1 MIELASFLASCHAQE
16 IINSSTE
23 VSPGELTSPFIRITP
38 QRLCLNNSEVDVK
51 KQLGKHTK
59 QLGEKKTRHSE
70 A

>member
-23 VSPGELTSPFIRITP
+23 VSELTSPSIRITP

-59 QLGEKKTRHSE
+59 QLGEKKN
-70 A
+70 